1 MSRACTLP
9 APPTAGGSASF
20 SATRRSVYFHSSMR
34 RCGSPS
40 AAKAPIAALR
50 ASAIAR
56 PPGSWPATASKLRD
70 SACSALV
77 LVAATV
83 MKRLQSAG
91 NPRLASSVL
100 SGGLAL
106 ELGVAA
112 FLQFQRQLLAAR
124 LLDAA
129 LRHHVHPIGHDVVQ
143 EPLIVGD
150 DEHRPAVGLQL

>member
-1 MSRACTLP
+1 MSRADTWP
-9 APPTAGGSASF
+9 APSTAGGSASF

-50 ASAIAR
+50 ASATAR
-56 PPGSWPATASKLRD
+56 PPGSLAATASKLRD

-83 MKRLQSAG
+83 IERLQSAVLSALT
-91 NPRLASSVL
+91 RASL

-106 ELGVAA
+106 ELGVAG
-112 FLQFQRQLLAAR
+112 LFQLERQLLAAR

-129 LRHHVHPIGHDVVQ
+129 VRHHVHLVGHDIVQ
-143 EPLIVGD
+143 QPLVMGD
-150 DEHRPAVGLQL
+150 DEHRPVL